1 MPNVFL
7 LGRPGCGKS
16 LVYRLLEEELRSAG
30 YRGEL
35 MRIDDFPVLKH
46 IFDTDVGH
54 KRHRPAPG
62 GGVKITDNTVW
73 DDLSK
78 ALNEKALE
86 LQSPDRLLFIEFSRD
101 SYVRALKHF
110 SPEVLSNSMIVYIDA
125 PFDVCWERNAR
136 RAREEQGLDAH
147 LVSREEMEKT
157 YARDDHEEL
166 PKHLAVPMLV
176 VRNYGD
182 VQELRAELA
191 SVVERLRTTLLR
203 AGD

>member
-16 LVYRLLEEELRSAG
+16 LVYRLLGEELRSAG

-35 MRIDDFPVLKH
+35 MRIDDFPVLKR

-62 GGVKITDNTVW
+62 GGVKITDDTVW

-86 LQSPDRLLFIEFSRD
+86 FQSPSRLLFIEFSRD

-110 SPEVLSNSMIVYIDA
+110 SPEVLSNSIIVYIDA
-125 PFDVCWERNAR
+125 PFDICWERNLR
-136 RAREEQGLDAH
+136 RTREEEGLDAH

-166 PKHLAVPMLV
+166 SKRVGVPVLV
-176 VRNYGD
+176 VRNYGG

-191 SVVERLRTTLLR
+191 NIVKKLRWL
-203 AGD
+203 